1 MTTRRVILAL
11 LGSALL
17 AGCATTSKPVE
28 IGANTYY
35 LSKTNTAGAFGDV
48 GTLAQSL
55 MVEGNKFCAKKDLH
69 FQIVT
74 EDLRQPVIGLGGATI
89 QFKCVTHLG
98 PVDLRPD
105 KGITTI
111 N

>member
-1 MTTRRVILAL
+1 MTARRVFPVL
-11 LGSALL
+11 LGLAML
-17 AGCATTSKPVE
+17 AGCATSTPVQ

-55 MVEGNKFCAKKDLH
+55 MVEGNKFCTAKGLH
-69 FQIVT
+69 FQIVG
-74 EDLRQPVIGLGGATI
+74 ENLRQPVIGLGGAAI

-105 KGITTI
+105 KGVTTV